1 MCCTHRTTPMVAA
14 ASMMEGTPT
23 TPTSLVDYERRSGV
37 GDRFIPSRA
46 LSNLNFELLTGG
58 PTIMSLQLTSPRTPI
73 NRGGGGG
80 VGSGGNSG
88 GIVVNYGIGFDATV
102 NLDALYPTQ
111 SFGATMIGGG
121 TVVEAISPDN
131 SGGAG
136 ARGQD
141 VIASAFSDD
150 GAVTDA
156 VGGGGIDRHDA
167 TCD

>member
-1 MCCTHRTTPMVAA
+1 
-14 ASMMEGTPT
+14 MMEGTPT

-58 PTIMSLQLTSPRTPI
+58 PTIMSLQLTSPRTPS
-73 NRGGGGG
+73 NRGGGGGG
-80 VGSGGNSG
+80 VGSSGNGG
-88 GIVVNYGIGFDATV
+88 GIVVDDGIGSDASL

-121 TVVEAISPDN
+121 TVVEAISPDD

-141 VIASAFSDD
+141 AIASAFSDD